1 MMVVGLTGGI
11 GSGKTTVA
19 NMFADLKVPVYNSD
33 KEAKSLM
40 NNSKPLRKQ
49 IKTLLGKEAYKDKML
64 NRKFIADKVF
74 VNSELLSELNKIV
87 HPAVR
92 NHFLEWKEKQK
103 SGYVIQETAL
113 IFENSSQKNF
123 DKIILVTAP
132 EEIRIQRVVE
142 RDNLSVE
149 KIKERIENQWSD
161 EKKAQFSDFMII
173 NLDLKQTKQKV
184 KEIHK
189 VLLKISTLTD

>member
-19 NMFADLKVPVYNSD
+19 TMFADLNVPVYNSD
-33 KEAKSLM
+33 REAKSLM
-40 NNSKPLRKQ
+40 NNSKALRKQ
-49 IKTLLGKEAYKDKML
+49 IKTLLGKEAYQEKIL

-74 VNSELLSELNKIV
+74 VNPELLSELNKIV

-103 SGYVIQETAL
+103 SNYVIQEAAI
-113 IFENSSQKNF
+113 IFENSSHKNY

-132 EEIRIQRVVE
+132 EEIRIKRVIE
-142 RDNLSVE
+142 RDKLSLE
-149 KIKERIENQWSD
+149 KIKERIANQWSD
-161 EKKAQFSDFMII
+161 DKKAQLSDFVII
-173 NLDLKQTKQKV
+173 NLDLNA
-184 KEIHK
+184 
-189 VLLKISTLTD
+189 LTSNC